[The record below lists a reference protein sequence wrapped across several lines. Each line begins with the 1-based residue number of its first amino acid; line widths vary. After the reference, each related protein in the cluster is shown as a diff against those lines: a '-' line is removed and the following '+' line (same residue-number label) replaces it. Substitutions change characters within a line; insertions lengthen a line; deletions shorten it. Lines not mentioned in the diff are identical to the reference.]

1 MQVCVN
7 IYGKHIKINNLEE
20 NIVEN
25 ICDLELDEEILEM
38 TPKM

>member
-1 MQVCVN
+1 MEN
-7 IYGKHIKINNLEE
+7 IKINNLEE

-25 ICDLELDEEILEM
+25 ICDLELDEELLEM